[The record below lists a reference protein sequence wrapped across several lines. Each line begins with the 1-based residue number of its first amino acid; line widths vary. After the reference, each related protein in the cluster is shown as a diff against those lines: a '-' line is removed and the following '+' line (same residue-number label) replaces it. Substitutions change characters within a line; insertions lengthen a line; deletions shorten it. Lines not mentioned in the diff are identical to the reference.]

1 MKTMYLISNTSDDV
15 DQITVIGE
23 TEHDFTI
30 ETELGVFVNAKN
42 GIEGYQIFDTEK
54 EAWMEIQLRHFVRWE
69 LTHREL
75 NRIKEIL
82 KNINKKIKS
91 LEL

>member
-1 MKTMYLISNTSDDV
+1 MKTMYLISNTSYGV

-54 EAWMEIQLRHFVRWE
+54 EAWIQIQLRHFVRWE

-75 NRIKEIL
+75 NRLKEIL